1 MIDYQINPVLMGGT
15 IKSISSDGTVK
26 INLRGRL
33 GVLKV
38 PSDIVINKEELEIGK
53 KLQFFFSYLR
63 VIDNDIEF
71 DDLDLNV
78 DYGLNP
84 TILGGK
90 FLEVNDTAVE
100 VGVMNGKGTVAVPRR
115 WVFTENDLEEN
126 NSCEFY
132 LSCMQVVS

>member
-38 PSDIVINKEELEIGK
+38 PSDIVINKEELEAGK

-63 VIDNDIEF
+63 VIDKDIEF

-100 VGVMNGKGTVAVPRR
+100 VGVINGKGTVAVPRR

>member
-15 IKSISSDGTVK
+15 IKNISSDGTVK

-38 PSDIVINKEELEIGK
+38 PSEIVINREELDVGK

-78 DYGLNP
+78 EYGLNP
-84 TILGGK
+84 TILGGR

-100 VGVMNGKGTVAVPRR
+100 VQVMNGKGTVAVPRR
-115 WVFTENDLEEN
+115 WVFTEKDLEED

>member
-38 PSDIVINKEELEIGK
+38 PSDIVINKEELETGK

-63 VIDNDIEF
+63 VIDKDIEF

>member
-38 PSDIVINKEELEIGK
+38 PSDIVINKEELETGK

>member
-38 PSDIVINKEELEIGK
+38 PSDIVINKEELEAGK

-63 VIDNDIEF
+63 VIDKDIEF

>member
-1 MIDYQINPVLMGGT
+1 MIDYQINPVLMGGK

-38 PSDIVINKEELEIGK
+38 PSDIVINKEELEAGK

-63 VIDNDIEF
+63 VIDKDIEF

>member
-1 MIDYQINPVLMGGT
+1 MGGT

-38 PSDIVINKEELEIGK
+38 PSDIVINKEELEAGK

-63 VIDNDIEF
+63 VIDKDIEF

>member
-38 PSDIVINKEELEIGK
+38 PSDIVINKEELEAGK

-63 VIDNDIEF
+63 VIDKDIEF
-71 DDLDLNV
+71 DNLDLNV

>member
-38 PSDIVINKEELEIGK
+38 PSDIVINKEELEAGK

-63 VIDNDIEF
+63 VIDKDIEF

-100 VGVMNGKGTVAVPRR
+100 VGVMNGKGTVGVPRR